1 MFLLIRVIKMKK
13 EKAIIE
19 KWGKILYIKTETGK
33 EALVPEEDICNLI
46 ERFNLEVD
54 GVKC

>member
-1 MFLLIRVIKMKK
+1 MKK

-33 EALVPEEDICNLI
+33 EALVPEEDLCNLI
-46 ERFNLEVD
+46 ERFKLEVD